1 MRMSVGRTHFL
12 AVLMRSC
19 AYMTA
24 ECFDKIAYLVKAAV
38 KSDVGNA
45 RIARDEL
52 LAGALY
58 TITVDIF
65 YRSLARH
72 AVKERTEIFRSH
84 SRRLGKVSEHYS
96 RGIVFLDISDNSLEW
111 LELTGTALVRYPFAA
126 VEMTHCY
133 DTDKLQ
139 DSSLNDKLKAVCTVF
154 RCLSYARCKRQY
166 LFISA
171 RQYRRNDSVM

>member
-1 MRMSVGRTHFL
+1 
-12 AVLMRSC
+12 
-19 AYMTA
+19 MTA

-111 LELTGTALVRYPFAA
+111 LELTGTALSVR
-126 VEMTHCY
+126 
-133 DTDKLQ
+133 
-139 DSSLNDKLKAVCTVF
+139 
-154 RCLSYARCKRQY
+154 
-166 LFISA
+166 
-171 RQYRRNDSVM
+171 RRRDDALL